1 MIAAGKTEFLNLPLH
16 TEDSVALSYLMSET
30 LFDVREAAKEV
41 STGEEIKMETN
52 TPVEFIYLG
61 KNLSGFLFVFQD
73 VSRAGQHRM
82 PDEEMEAFE
91 KILTALKLSVE
102 DIALLNIA
110 DPGSITL
117 AGLLTFFRPQKTVL
131 LGTDIVLN
139 GIEDLSN
146 PPALHRTIS
155 YQQTEFLHTFSFTE
169 MMTDVDKKRQF
180 WNSLKTLLGG

>member
-1 MIAAGKTEFLNLPLH
+1 MPLH
-16 TEDSVALSYLMSET
+16 TNDPVALAYLMSET
-30 LFDVREAAKEV
+30 LFA
-41 STGEEIKMETN
+41 I
-52 TPVEFIYLG
+52 PVEEDGRKETAMPVAAAPAMPASEVVTSAAAPEITFLG
-61 KNLSGFLFVFQD
+61 KNLSGYLFIFQNH
-73 VSRAGQHRM
+73 SISGQHRM

-110 DPGSITL
+110 APDSITL
-117 AGLLTFFRPQKTVL
+117 AGLLTFFKPQKTVF

-146 PPALHRTIS
+146 PPAFHRTVS
-155 YQQTEFLHTFSFTE
+155 YQKTEFLHTFSFAE

>member
-1 MIAAGKTEFLNLPLH
+1 MAKANQNQSGLPLH
-16 TEDSVALSYLMSET
+16 TNDPVALAYLMSET
-30 LFDVREAAKEV
+30 LFAIP
-41 STGEEIKMETN
+41 GEEDGRKETSIQVA
-52 TPVEFIYLG
+52 TPEITFLG
-61 KNLSGFLFVFQD
+61 KNLSGYLFIFQNY
-73 VSRAGQHRM
+73 STSGQHRM

-117 AGLLTFFRPQKTVL
+117 ARLLTFFKPQKTVF

-146 PPALHRTIS
+146 PPAFHRTVS
-155 YQQTEFLHTFSFTE
+155 YQKTEFLHTFSFAE
-169 MMTDVDKKRQF
+169 MMTDVDRKRQF